1 MFSLRHLEALGHA
14 PAVHDDAAG
23 WVAHAELARRAD
35 EAVAALPARSL
46 VALVFTPTL
55 EAVAVYLGALR
66 HGHVPVLFD
75 EGMAPALRDRL
86 LAPFGVRWL
95 FEQGRWT
102 SRPNTGHAPAL
113 HPDLALLMGT
123 SGSTG
128 MPKLV
133 RLSHGALQAN
143 AEAIVRALALGPQDR
158 AITSLPLHYAYG
170 LSVLNSH
177 FVAGA
182 AVVLSALPPTRQDF
196 WATMR
201 RHQVTG
207 LAGVP
212 TTWRTLLRLGL
223 QDIELPDL
231 RHTSQAGGR
240 LDVDEVRHL
249 LGLAQARGWRH
260 HSMYGQTEAT
270 ARIAVLP
277 PDRAAAKPGC
287 IGVAVPGTELLLR
300 DPQGGLVQQHGV
312 EAELV
317 CRGPHLMMGYAT
329 EAAHLAGGPGLS
341 ELRTGDLAWRDADGD
356 YWISGRLGRFLKLQG
371 RRTSLDDVEQLLRQ
385 QGLEA
390 AALGED
396 EQLRIVV
403 EEPTRPADA
412 LRREVASLLRVHA
425 SLVAVRTV
433 AALPRTPAGKT
444 NQVELQRLWESPTKE
459 LAS

>member
-1 MFSLRHLEALGHA
+1 MFSLRHLEDLGDE
-14 PAVHDDAAG
+14 PAVHDDRLG

-35 EAVAALPARSL
+35 ELVAALPARSL
-46 VALVFTPTL
+46 LALVFSPSL

-66 HGHVPVLFD
+66 HGHVPVLLD

-95 FEQGRWT
+95 FEHGRWHP
-102 SRPNTGHAPAL
+102 RPGAGDAPSL

-143 AEAIVRALALGPQDR
+143 AEAIVQALALRPQDR

-182 AVVLSALPPTRQDF
+182 AVVLSALPPTRQEF
-196 WATMR
+196 WAAMR
-201 RHQVTG
+201 RHRVTG

-212 TTWRTLLRLGL
+212 TTWRTLMRLGL
-223 QDIELPDL
+223 KDIELPDL

-240 LDVDEVRHL
+240 LDADEVRRL
-249 LGLAQARGWRH
+249 LELARARSWRH
-260 HSMYGQTEAT
+260 YTMYGQTEAT

-287 IGVAVPGTELLLR
+287 IGLAVPGTELLLR
-300 DPQGGLVQQHGV
+300 DAKGGLVQQPGV

-329 EAAHLAGGPGLS
+329 EGADLASGPGLS
-341 ELRTGDLAWRDADGD
+341 ELRTGDLGWRDADGD
-356 YWISGRLGRFLKLQG
+356 HWISGRLGRFLKLQG
-371 RRTSLDDVEQLLRQ
+371 CRTSLDDVEQLLRQ

-396 EQLRIVV
+396 EKLRIVV
-403 EEPTRPADA
+403 EEPARPADT
-412 LRREVASLLRVHA
+412 LRRELAALLRVHA

-433 AALPRTPAGKT
+433 AELPRTAAGKT
-444 NQVELQRLWESPTKE
+444 NQAELQRLWESP
-459 LAS
+459 L

>member
-1 MFSLRHLEALGHA
+1 MFRLRHLEVLGPE
-14 PAVHDDAAG
+14 PAVHDEHVG
-23 WVAHAELARRAD
+23 WVTHAELARRAD

-46 VALVFTPTL
+46 LALVFSPTL

-66 HGHVPVLFD
+66 QGHVPVLLD
-75 EGMAPALRDRL
+75 EGMAPVLRDRL
-86 LAPFGVRWL
+86 LQPFGVHWL
-95 FEQGRWT
+95 FEHGQWT
-102 SRPNTGHAPAL
+102 ARPGAGESPPL

-133 RLSHGALQAN
+133 RLSQGALQAN
-143 AEAIVRALALGPQDR
+143 AEAIVQALALRPQDR

-182 AVVLSALPPTRQDF
+182 AVVLSALPATRPEF
-196 WATMR
+196 WAAMR
-201 RHQVTG
+201 RHRVSG

-223 QDIELPDL
+223 GGIDLPDL
-231 RHTSQAGGR
+231 RHTTQAGGR
-240 LDVDEVRHL
+240 LDADEVRRL
-249 LGLAQARGWRH
+249 LDVAGARGWRH
-260 HSMYGQTEAT
+260 HTMYGQTEAT

-277 PDRAAAKPGC
+277 PDQAAAKPGS
-287 IGVAVPGTELLLR
+287 IGVAVPGTELMLR
-300 DPQGGLVQQHGV
+300 DAQGGLVQEPGV
-312 EAELV
+312 EGEVV

-329 EAAHLAGGPGLS
+329 EAADLARGPGLS
-341 ELRTGDLAWRDADGD
+341 ELRTGDLGWRDADGD
-356 YWISGRLGRFLKLQG
+356 HWISGRLGRFVKLQG

-385 QGLEA
+385 QGLDA

-403 EEPTRPADA
+403 EEPAPPADT
-412 LRREVASLLRVHA
+412 LRRELAALLRVHA
-425 SLVAVRTV
+425 SLVSVRAV
-433 AALPRTPAGKT
+433 AALPRTAAGKT
-444 NQVELQRLWESPTKE
+444 NQAELQRLWAVPVKE
-459 LAS
+459 AAS